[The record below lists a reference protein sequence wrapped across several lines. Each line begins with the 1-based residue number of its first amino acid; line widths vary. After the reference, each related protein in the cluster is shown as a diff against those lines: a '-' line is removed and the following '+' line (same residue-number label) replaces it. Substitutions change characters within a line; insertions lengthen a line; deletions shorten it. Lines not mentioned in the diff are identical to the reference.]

1 MDYMEKI
8 TDLRARKKDL
18 KDQAAKLVEED
29 KLDDATALADQMET
43 INKQIAGL
51 EALAKASREG
61 ADPVYDGVL
70 HDGEGKPRDGGK
82 DAPKPFATLGEQ
94 LKAISDFRRSHVEDK
109 RLQQVNNAALGA
121 NEGTGADGG
130 FLIQTDFAGQILESA
145 VQQSPLL
152 NRLDRQTCS
161 SAANAMRWLSV
172 DETDV
177 SKSVF
182 GGVQMYWA
190 SEAGTVAASRP
201 QFREM
206 KMDLEKMM
214 GFAYATDEM
223 LTDAAFMTGFFGS
236 AFTLAADRLLTESVI
251 SGDGVGKPL
260 GLLHSKALLAVDKE
274 SSQAAGTFTGA
285 NAIKMQARAMPRH
298 RDRLAWLMHPDVEEQ
313 LPYLAIQSGEAA
325 KFLWNPEGGL
335 GNFDTQRVLNKP
347 VLFEDSCSALGSKGD
362 ILLVDPYMYILLTK
376 GTAKQDW
383 SIHVEF
389 LTDQNCFRMV
399 FRCNGAPKVSKPL
412 TIKNSTKTRSPFVAL
427 ADRKYGGASMKR
439 IFEKLAFANVFA
451 PQSVEASTEKTTG
464 YVDASGTEEVA
475 FLISAAALGKGKSLT
490 VTLMAADDASGSGAK
505 AVGEAA
511 VFTDPVG
518 TEPQVVAVSY
528 QVSPLNGRYV
538 AVKLQHDAAA
548 AVVCGVLAAADGMY
562 LPPANG
568 MTLVV

>member
-1 MDYMEKI
+1 
-8 TDLRARKKDL
+8 
-18 KDQAAKLVEED
+18 
-29 KLDDATALADQMET
+29 
-43 INKQIAGL
+43 
-51 EALAKASREG
+51 
-61 ADPVYDGVL
+61 
-70 HDGEGKPRDGGK
+70 
-82 DAPKPFATLGEQ
+82 
-94 LKAISDFRRSHVEDK
+94 
-109 RLQQVNNAALGA
+109 
-121 NEGTGADGG
+121 
-130 FLIQTDFAGQILESA
+130 
-145 VQQSPLL
+145 
-152 NRLDRQTCS
+152 
-161 SAANAMRWLSV
+161 MRWLSV

-389 LTDQNCFRMV
+389 LTDQNCFRW
-399 FRCNGAPKVSKPL
+399 CSGATAAPKVSKPL

-427 ADRKYGGASMKR
+427 ADRK
-439 IFEKLAFANVFA
+439 
-451 PQSVEASTEKTTG
+451 
-464 YVDASGTEEVA
+464 
-475 FLISAAALGKGKSLT
+475 
-490 VTLMAADDASGSGAK
+490 
-505 AVGEAA
+505 
-511 VFTDPVG
+511 
-518 TEPQVVAVSY
+518 
-528 QVSPLNGRYV
+528 
-538 AVKLQHDAAA
+538 
-548 AVVCGVLAAADGMY
+548 
-562 LPPANG
+562 
-568 MTLVV
+568 

>member
-8 TDLRARKKDL
+8 TELRAQKKGL
-18 KDQAAKLVEED
+18 KDQADTLVTEGKFEE
-29 KLDDATALADQMET
+29 ASALADQMEA

-51 EALAKASREG
+51 EALANASREG
-61 ADPVYDGVL
+61 SEPVYDGVL
-70 HDGEGKPRDGGK
+70 HDGAGKPRDVGK
-82 DAPKPFATLGEQ
+82 DSPRPFASLGEQ
-94 LKAISDFRRSHVEDK
+94 LKAICDFRKNHIEDK

-145 VQQSPLL
+145 VRQSALL
-152 NRLDRQTCS
+152 NRLDRYTCS

-190 SEAGTVAASRP
+190 SEAGTVAASKP
-201 QFREM
+201 SFREM

-223 LTDAAFMTGFFGS
+223 LTDAAFMTGFFGN
-236 AFTLAADRLLTESVI
+236 AFTLAADRLLTEGVI
-251 SGDGVGKPL
+251 TGDGVGKPL
-260 GLLHSKALLAVDKE
+260 GLLHSKALVTVDKE
-274 SSQAAGTFTGA
+274 TSQGAGTFTGA
-285 NAIKMQARAMPRH
+285 NAIKMQARAMPRN
-298 RDRLAWLMHPDVEEQ
+298 RDRLVWLMHPDVEEQ

-362 ILLVDPYMYILLTK
+362 ILLVDPYQYILLTK

-389 LTDQNCFRMV
+389 LTDQSCFRMV

-412 TIKNSTKTRSPFVAL
+412 TIKNSAKTRSPFVAL
-427 ADRKYGGASMKR
+427 ADRK
-439 IFEKLAFANVFA
+439 
-451 PQSVEASTEKTTG
+451 
-464 YVDASGTEEVA
+464 
-475 FLISAAALGKGKSLT
+475 
-490 VTLMAADDASGSGAK
+490 
-505 AVGEAA
+505 
-511 VFTDPVG
+511 
-518 TEPQVVAVSY
+518 
-528 QVSPLNGRYV
+528 
-538 AVKLQHDAAA
+538 
-548 AVVCGVLAAADGMY
+548 
-562 LPPANG
+562 
-568 MTLVV
+568 

>member
-29 KLDDATALADQMET
+29 KLDDATALADQMEA

-61 ADPVYDGVL
+61 ADSVYDGVL

-182 GGVQMYWA
+182 GGVQMY
-190 SEAGTVAASRP
+190 
-201 QFREM
+201 
-206 KMDLEKMM
+206 
-214 GFAYATDEM
+214 
-223 LTDAAFMTGFFGS
+223 GFFGS

-260 GLLHSKALLAVDKE
+260 GLLHSKGLLAVDKE

-427 ADRKYGGASMKR
+427 ADRK
-439 IFEKLAFANVFA
+439 
-451 PQSVEASTEKTTG
+451 
-464 YVDASGTEEVA
+464 
-475 FLISAAALGKGKSLT
+475 
-490 VTLMAADDASGSGAK
+490 
-505 AVGEAA
+505 
-511 VFTDPVG
+511 
-518 TEPQVVAVSY
+518 
-528 QVSPLNGRYV
+528 
-538 AVKLQHDAAA
+538 
-548 AVVCGVLAAADGMY
+548 
-562 LPPANG
+562 
-568 MTLVV
+568 